1 MKFSIIIPVYNRE
14 HVVRRCIDSVLMQSS
29 SDYEILIIDDGSTDG
44 TWSVLN
50 EYKSTNECVKIFH
63 KDNGGVSS
71 ARNLGLVNANG
82 EYIVFVDSDD
92 WVAQGYLKYLE
103 MVLKNPEI
111 DGIILDYYVDS
122 PGSGPVKAH
131 STAALPCEIGALEYR
146 NLFLS
151 GAIKNCM
158 WDKVIR
164 REVFLKGN
172 VHFPEKISLCE
183 DAVVTAS
190 VGNFIETLKVTDKA
204 FLHYVENRGS
214 LSREVTKVSTVHQ
227 ILEALDI
234 METVFHGSN
243 LNVKK
248 VNEMKLRQLFYYVM
262 TLEVGCS
269 RERSEILQKFFAI
282 SDSLKIKECQSRR
295 SKFYLII
302 ARLSKFSW
310 LHNLLSSSY
319 RLFKNRANF

>member
-1 MKFSIIIPVYNRE
+1 LKFSIIIPVYNRE
-14 HVVRRCIDSVLMQSS
+14 HFVRRCIDSVLTQSS
-29 SDYEILIIDDGSTDG
+29 SDYEILIVDDGSTDS

-50 EYKSTNECVKIFH
+50 EYESKNECVKIFH

-92 WVAQGYLKYLE
+92 WVAQGYLEYLE
-103 MVLKNPEI
+103 TVLTSSEI

-122 PGSGPVKAH
+122 PGAGPVKAH
-131 STAALPCEIGALEYR
+131 STASLPREIGALEYR
-146 NLFLS
+146 NMFLS
-151 GAIKNCM
+151 GAIKNSM

-164 REVFLKGN
+164 RDVFLKGN
-172 VHFPEKISLCE
+172 IHFPEHISLCE

-190 VGNFIETLKVTDKA
+190 IGNFIESLKVTNKA

-214 LSREVTKVSTVHQ
+214 LSRDVTKVSTVHQ
-227 ILEALDI
+227 IFEALDV
-234 METVFHGSN
+234 MEKVFHDSN
-243 LNVKK
+243 SNVIK

-262 TLEVGCS
+262 TLKIGCS
-269 RERSEILQKFFAI
+269 LERNKILHKFFAI

-295 SKFYLII
+295 SKVYLII
-302 ARLSKFSW
+302 ARLSRFSW
-310 LHNLLSSSY
+310 LHSLLSSSY
-319 RLFKNRANF
+319 RLFKNRASF